1 MKVLEFPNILLRSP
15 VNSPARYGQ
24 FIQSLLV
31 PGLKA
36 EINFFTGWAQK
47 EENVW
52 KRMTLIPT
60 NKRDKD
66 TFVTFVLGWLVIFT
80 DRKPKPHPAFHGGR
94 ISALEMPELS
104 FPGDDLSML
113 KMQKWDNLYLR
124 LKYSSL
130 NVCIPP
136 LSDSVDHY

>member
-15 VNSPARYGQ
+15 VNSPPRSSQ

-36 EINFFTGWAQK
+36 EIDFFTGLAQK

-52 KRMTLIPT
+52 ERMTLIPT
-60 NKRDKD
+60 NKKDKD
-66 TFVTFVLGWLVIFT
+66 TFGLVILT
-80 DRKPKPHPAFHGGR
+80 DGKPKPHPAFHGGH

-113 KMQKWDNLYLR
+113 KMQKWDNLYLI